1 MNLWLELDNSLSR
14 LVSGYRAAGS
24 IPARGAIVARTKQI
38 SDLPTVFD
46 KNTF

>member
-1 MNLWLELDNSLSR
+1 MWILKKNQISDPG
-14 LVSGYRAAGS
+14 VAGS